1 MLNTTKSKHIVSKS
15 AQTCHSLETQ
25 FSVVKKLFRSD
36 QEIFYDC
43 IKIFSC
49 LYGHPHPYTR
59 NILLTLTQVLLR
71 RVRKTEKYQITT
83 EQFMKSAE
91 RDKIKMKIKHHL

>member
-1 MLNTTKSKHIVSKS
+1 MLPMGKSVKYNQVKTHREQISS
-15 AQTCHSLETQ
+15 ECHSLETQ
-25 FSVVKKLFRSD
+25 FSVVKKLFQSD

-43 IKIFSC
+43 IKIFGC

-83 EQFMKSAE
+83 E
-91 RDKIKMKIKHHL
+91 